1 MDERTSHGLRRR
13 LPMALLVAVV
23 VAGVAVAVSAAGRPL
38 PGLNVAPGGHWVA
51 FPGLDRVF
59 HINGSARTV
68 DASAEVPGLE
78 PGSQVVQ
85 GETSGYVVG
94 RSRIHEFGKSDLS
107 VERSF
112 VPPTGEVPVAIET
125 PGGPYLVYREAGRV
139 VRLGDGA
146 VTIPAG
152 GVLGDPVATP
162 DGTVWLHRLD
172 SGVLCRLPRDAE
184 QVSCPV
190 AAPAG
195 HTGGLTVV
203 GRDAAFVDTTSDV
216 LRPVTGDGFG
226 EPVPARM
233 DLPPGARIAP
243 ADADG
248 RVAVLDPATRR
259 LHLVDAAGLD
269 GRRAPATPISLALA
283 DGDYAGPTVS
293 GSSVVLLDLT
303 RSTVLTYSSQG
314 DPKRTMPVPPEAG
327 EPRLARGEDARVYVD
342 GAEGRHVL
350 VVDHDGAVNQV
361 PVVGTQRPDEPGA
374 PAAPPPESPVS
385 QPQNGPVQNGPAQ
398 NGPVQSGPAQ
408 NGPPPGGGQNRPPS
422 GGDGGRPPGQ
432 TQSPPSSSRAVPPPS
447 PPPVPASPPGLPP
460 GLRATVQG
468 ENVQLTWGAAPP
480 NGAAVTAYQISWR
493 PGSGAG
499 GAMTRPGSARSATL
513 SGLQQGVTYTVT
525 VVAENSAG
533 RGAPAT
539 VQTLVPVQRTPQIT
553 IRRGEDTT
561 YDGCEAPDCAYMHV
575 EMTGFDPNTRYEV
588 EVFSDN
594 PGYSNPGRGV
604 RTDAEGNEVFEAFPY
619 ESVGYTVWVEVNGV
633 RSNYYVWPGG

>member
-1 MDERTSHGLRRR
+1 MDERASRSGLRRR
-13 LPMALLVAVV
+13 LPTALLVAVV

-38 PGLNVAPGGHWVA
+38 PGLNLAQGGHWIA

-94 RSRIHEFGKSDLS
+94 RSRIYEFGKSDLS
-107 VERSF
+107 VERSY

-233 DLPPGARIAP
+233 DLPPNARIAP

-259 LHLVDAAGLD
+259 LHLVDSAGLD
-269 GRRAPATPISLALA
+269 ERRAPAAPISLALA

-361 PVVGTQRPDEPGA
+361 PVVGAQRPDEPGA
-374 PAAPPPESPVS
+374 PVAPPPEAPVT
-385 QPQNGPVQNGPAQ
+385 QPQDRPQNGP
-398 NGPVQSGPAQ
+398 Q
-408 NGPPPGGGQNRPPS
+408 NGPPTGPSVENRPPS
-422 GGDGGRPPGQ
+422 GPQGGTGGRPGGQ
-432 TQSPPSSSRAVPPPS
+432 GGTPPPSSSRVTPPPAPPPS
-447 PPPVPASPPGLPP
+447 PPPAVPASPPGVPP

-480 NGAAVTAYQISWR
+480 NGAAVTAYRISWQ
-493 PGSGAG
+493 PASGAG
-499 GAMTRPGSARSATL
+499 GSMTRPGSARSATL
-513 SGLQQGVTYTVT
+513 SGLRQGVTYTVT

-539 VQTLVPVQRTPQIT
+539 VQTMVPVQRTPQIT

-561 YDGCEAPDCAYMHV
+561 YDGCEAPDCAFMHV

-604 RTDAEGNEVFEAFPY
+604 RTDAEGNEVFEDFPF
-619 ESVGYTVWVEVNGV
+619 ESVGYRVWVEVNGV
-633 RSNYYVWPGG
+633 RSNQYVWPGG